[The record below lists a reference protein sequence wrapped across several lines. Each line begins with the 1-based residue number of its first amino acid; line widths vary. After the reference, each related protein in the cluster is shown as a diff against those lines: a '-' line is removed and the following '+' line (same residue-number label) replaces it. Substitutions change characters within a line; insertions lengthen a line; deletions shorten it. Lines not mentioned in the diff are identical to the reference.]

1 MVKKC
6 SFVIILE
13 LMPLLNSLT
22 CFLMY
27 LKKASLDQRPSNMMV
42 NTGTWAKYIAMAA
55 PLLAEWRPISF
66 AENPKESGPTAVAA
80 SLSFLRSSEPEK
92 KVNFPLGSWNLFTVS
107 DGSNPEYPVIRVTM
121 VPQILTGHKMLSPDL
136 CWVIVLFLVS
146 RFCCSK
152 VIETQSDW

>member
-80 SLSFLRSSEPEK
+80 SLSF
-92 KVNFPLGSWNLFTVS
+92 
-107 DGSNPEYPVIRVTM
+107 
-121 VPQILTGHKMLSPDL
+121 
-136 CWVIVLFLVS
+136 
-146 RFCCSK
+146 
-152 VIETQSDW
+152 